1 MAKVGAFVT
10 DPGAG
15 AYCQIKLDSG
25 EKLLVNHPKGG
36 FKGGPLTVTEVKW
49 MGLASGET
57 LFECDLDSP
66 EGKALVGRLRPASV
80 APDSAWATPLGIL
93 VATLQD
99 CRSLAEVRARCAGFR
114 TTPTIG
120 PA

>member
-1 MAKVGAFVT
+1 MAKVGPFVT

-25 EKLLVNHPKGG
+25 EKVLVNHPKGG
-36 FKGGPLTVTEVKW
+36 FKGGPLTITEVKW
-49 MGLASGET
+49 MGLASGEM

-66 EGKALVGRLRPASV
+66 EGKALVARLRSPSV
-80 APDSAWATPLGIL
+80 APDSAWATPLGVL
-93 VATLQD
+93 VAKVQE
-99 CRSLAEVRARCAGFR
+99 CRSLAEVRARCAGYR
-114 TTPTIG
+114 QPAAAG

>member
-25 EKLLVNHPKGG
+25 EKVLVNHPKGG
-36 FKGGPLTVTEVKW
+36 FKGGPVTITEVKW

-66 EGKALVGRLRPASV
+66 EGKALLTRLRPVSV
-80 APDSAWATPLGIL
+80 PPDSAWATPLGIL
-93 VATLQD
+93 VAHVQE
-99 CRSLAEVRARCAGFR
+99 CRSLAEVRARCAALR
-114 TTPTIG
+114 VAPT
-120 PA
+120 A

>member
-1 MAKVGAFVT
+1 MAKVGTFVT

-25 EKLLVNHPKGG
+25 EKILVNHPKGG

-57 LFECDLDSP
+57 LFSCDLDTP
-66 EGKALVGRLRPASV
+66 GGKALLDRLRPPTV
-80 APDSAWATPLGIL
+80 ARESAWATPLG
-93 VATLQD
+93 VFVGRLQE
-99 CRSLAEVRARCAGFR
+99 CRSLAEVRARCASFQ
-114 TTPTIG
+114 
-120 PA
+120 